1 MIDQQTIQTVLDNIA
16 DQVADHCV
24 THYWP
29 GNKFAGVH
37 VPSPLDGPDR
47 QEAERRA
54 ALSRIGNR
62 IKPADGTVYMHPND
76 GGAVGFPE
84 LMRGLQGVDRILAE
98 VEGLDAA
105 TAADLERL
113 RHCLAHEL
121 VGGPDVEIEPEPL
134 LDMARVYAATEL
146 EREVSHG

>member
-1 MIDQQTIQTVLDNIA
+1 MIDQQTIETVLDNIA
-16 DQVADHCV
+16 DQCPMG
-24 THYWP
+24 YWP
-29 GNKFAGVH
+29 GNEFGGIH
-37 VPSPLDGPDR
+37 VPPPLDGPVR

-134 LDMARVYAATEL
+134 LAMARVYAANEL